1 MCSSDLRR
9 VLILGGSGMLGH
21 KLCQV
26 LSRDLD
32 VSATFRS
39 PERALPAFFGRTRP
53 LFGVD
58 ATAFEQIER
67 ALRAE
72 RPKVVVNAI
81 GLVKQRAEAS
91 DPIPSISVNAL
102 FPHRLAALC
111 ATSGARLIH
120 FSTDCVFS
128 GRTGGYR
135 EEDEPDPVDLYGRS
149 KLLGEVGGPG
159 ALTLRTSIIGRE
171 IEHWTGLLEWF
182 LHAGDRISGYTR
194 VIWSGVTTNR
204 LSAIV
209 AELVKAGSPI
219 EGVFHVSSEPLSK
232 HDLLVALRDAYGLRT
247 EIVPDATPVSDRSL
261 VSDRFWSRTGLNRP
275 SWNDMLAE
283 LVEDSAMYEVLGA
296 RR

>member
-1 MCSSDLRR
+1 
-9 VLILGGSGMLGH
+9 MLGH

-39 PERALPAFFGRTRP
+39 PEKALPAFFFGRTRP

-58 ATAFEQIER
+58 ATALEQIER

-81 GLVKQRAEAS
+81 GIVKQRAEAS

-209 AELVKAGSPI
+209 ADLVKAGSPI